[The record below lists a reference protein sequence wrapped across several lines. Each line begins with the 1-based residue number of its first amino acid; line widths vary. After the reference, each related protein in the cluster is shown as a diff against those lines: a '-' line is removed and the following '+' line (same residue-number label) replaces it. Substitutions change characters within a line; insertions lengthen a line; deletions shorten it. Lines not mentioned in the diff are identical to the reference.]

1 MSANVATAVGKSNLG
16 PARAFTLTRKSL
28 QTNSIVMRVARGLWP
43 TKTAQELAYRTSTS
57 ERMARYWLSQRYD
70 LSADDLTAL
79 LRSEEG
85 FKILEAIMGQARP
98 IWWRR
103 FKRKTKREHL
113 REQIKQFELELEGL
127 DAAD

>member
-1 MSANVATAVGKSNLG
+1 
-16 PARAFTLTRKSL
+16 
-28 QTNSIVMRVARGLWP
+28 
-43 TKTAQELAYRTSTS
+43 
-57 ERMARYWLSQRYD
+57 MAKYWLARRYE

-85 FKILEAIMGQARP
+85 FRILETIMGDARP

-113 REQIKQFELELEGL
+113 REQIKQLQFELDQV